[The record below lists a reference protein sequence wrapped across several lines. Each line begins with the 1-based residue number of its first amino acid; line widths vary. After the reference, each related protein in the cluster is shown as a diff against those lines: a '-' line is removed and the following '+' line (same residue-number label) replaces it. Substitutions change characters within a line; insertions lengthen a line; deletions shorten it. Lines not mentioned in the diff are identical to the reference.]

1 MNRNA
6 RFRLIL
12 TLLAPL
18 GLAAPTLPAQTT
30 AAPDQAATPTAE
42 TKKRPRAV
50 SNEVAAALA
59 ATMPKYEPPKPVA
72 PKAEEDDE
80 ELADLRDTD
89 KPRNKIIRLP
99 EHVVR
104 EKKPP
109 VFNERELRNKDNYS
123 LQHYAGL
130 NISPLNQSIARQLL
144 WEDERLK
151 SKADFADLARTGS
164 INDPE
169 TKRYYKKVM
178 NETYVLPGDTV
189 YRTSDAPQGVDTST
203 LRFGQ

>member
-1 MNRNA
+1 MNRNL

-12 TLLAPL
+12 ASLAL
-18 GLAAPTLPAQTT
+18 FGAASLTVSAQT
-30 AAPDQAATPTAE
+30 ANPATDKDASPTAE
-42 TKKRPRAV
+42 PKKRARPV

-59 ATMPKYEPPKPVA
+59 AVMPKYDPPKPVE
-72 PKAEEDDE
+72 PKPEE
-80 ELADLRDTD
+80 ELEDLRETD

-109 VFNERELRNKDNYS
+109 VFNERELRNKDNYAK
-123 LQHYAGL
+123 QQYAGL
-130 NISPLNQSIARQLL
+130 NLSPFNESIARQLL
-144 WEDERLK
+144 WEDDRLK

-164 INDPE
+164 IDDPE

-178 NETYVLPGDTV
+178 NETYVLPTDTV
-189 YRTSDAPQGVDTST
+189 YRTSDAPQGVDTSM